1 MAFVILMFLESPG
14 LEKTSKI
21 IQSNHSSTTSISL
34 LSYAPSYH
42 ICMFLEH
49 LQGWWHNHLPGRPVP
64 GHDCSLREEIFP
76 NIQPEC
82 VNAAWNSLFFF
93 LLAEIAVQAAQD
105 FLLKNEGKASKDEF
119 SFLREVSYI
128 IGQKK
133 QDTYKW
139 NFSVN
144 AFPYQGKKG
153 KTLSINIKQFSDH
166 HK

>member
-1 MAFVILMFLESPG
+1 MASP
-14 LEKTSKI
+14 LLFPAEMSPATVTASTSGP
-21 IQSNHSSTTSISL
+21 T
-34 LSYAPSYH
+34 
-42 ICMFLEH
+42 
-49 LQGWWHNHLPGRPVP
+49 
-64 GHDCSLREEIFP
+64 
-76 NIQPEC
+76 
-82 VNAAWNSLFFF
+82 
-93 LLAEIAVQAAQD
+93 QAAQD